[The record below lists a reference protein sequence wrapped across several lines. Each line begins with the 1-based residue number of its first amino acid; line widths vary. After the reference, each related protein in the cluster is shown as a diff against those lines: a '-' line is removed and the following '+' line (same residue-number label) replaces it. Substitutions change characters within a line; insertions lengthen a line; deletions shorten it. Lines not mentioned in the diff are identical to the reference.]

1 VFSTDVMIT
10 RSAVEGK
17 RKVIK
22 VFYREATSSVTEEFE
37 TLNVGE
43 DVIMQMR
50 SELLEMDKCII
61 EKTKMGIWNVGYLP
75 RH

>member
-1 VFSTDVMIT
+1 VFLKDVMIT
-10 RSAVEGK
+10 HSAIEGK

-22 VFYREATSSVTEEFE
+22 VFYREATLSVIEEFE

-50 SELLEMDKCII
+50 SELLEMDRFII
-61 EKTKMGIWNVGYLP
+61 EKMKMGIWNVGYLP
-75 RH
+75 RY

>member
-1 VFSTDVMIT
+1 MFSTDVMIT
-10 RSAVEGK
+10 HSAIEGK

-22 VFYREATSSVTEEFE
+22 VFYREVTSSVTEEFE
-37 TLNVGE
+37 TLNIGE